1 MTKKLD
7 TILAAV
13 AEHIGRPLTENEDQ
27 QARKLVALG
36 DTDAENIAETL
47 DLDEDEDQRSGSVVG
62 AAYKAKY
69 RERAA
74 NMARKPKD
82 VAAKALARSCCDWLA
97 VELARRTLT
106 TDKKPKLVVEAFEAI
121 LDANG
126 VKHGHWN
133 RTTPGWQGRL
143 RMTGRLAL
151 QRVVAE
157 AGELALADGTTIAAP
172 KVWVAKHAN

>member
-1 MTKKLD
+1 M
-7 TILAAV
+7 V
-13 AEHIGRPLTENEDQ
+13 
-27 QARKLVALG
+27 RKLSTVLDQIAPLAPIPAQEPQEREYIDLAQMEAEDG
-36 DTDAENIAETL
+36 D
-47 DLDEDEDQRSGSVVG
+47 DEFEGRANSVVNSS
-62 AAYKAKY
+62 YKAKY
-69 RERAA
+69 KQRAA
-74 NMARKPKD
+74 EMARKPKD

-106 TDKKPKLVVEAFEAI
+106 TEKKPKLVVPAFEAI

-126 VKHGHWN
+126 VKHDHWN

-157 AGELALADGTTIAAP
+157 AGELSLPDGSALAAP
-172 KVWVAKHAN
+172 KNWIAKHCH